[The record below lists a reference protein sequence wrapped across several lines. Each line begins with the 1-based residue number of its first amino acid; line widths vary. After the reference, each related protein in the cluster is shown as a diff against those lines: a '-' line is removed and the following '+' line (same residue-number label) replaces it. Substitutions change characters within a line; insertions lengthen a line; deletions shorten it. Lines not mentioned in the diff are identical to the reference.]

1 MDFCIRTMVKYYVGT
16 EEEKVGLSGIFSHLI
31 EVMISN
37 HSLFGI
43 YCSLVLPVEGF
54 KFLSFLMSLRLKR

>member
-16 EEEKVGLSGIFSHLI
+16 EEEKVGLSSIFSHLI
-31 EVMISN
+31 EIIILN

-43 YCSLVLPVEGF
+43 YCSLVLSIEGF
-54 KFLSFLMSLRLKR
+54 KFLSFLRFLRLKR